1 MKKNTNHF
9 WQHNPQ
15 KKVAVL
21 IHELQLFFCWIYVVL
36 NSLFA

>member
-9 WQHNPQ
+9 WQHNK